1 MNLLLNI
8 YPWYFVRFTCK
19 VLKLYLLVK
28 IPEKLKNKDLRNMA
42 AFLAVFLADT

>member
-28 IPEKLKNKDLRNMA
+28 IPEKLKIKI
-42 AFLAVFLADT
+42 